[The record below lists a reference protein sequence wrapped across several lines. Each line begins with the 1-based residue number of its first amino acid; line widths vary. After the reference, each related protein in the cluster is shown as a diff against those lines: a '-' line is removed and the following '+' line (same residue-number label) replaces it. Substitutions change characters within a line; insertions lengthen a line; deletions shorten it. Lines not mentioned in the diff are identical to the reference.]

1 MIPMKNRFLR
11 NSLTFFVV
19 FLMTVGL
26 LFYFNHS
33 KFKENSP
40 VELLGDLTRG
50 FVRYFKEM
58 PLIVETLDLF
68 DYKVTGHEEEFTE
81 YKLTVVSKSIAQYFS
96 LLLEETQELLHRK
109 NISQVVLSGGKWGS
123 WEGTKDVLQG
133 YLSRHIDVLEFSV
146 YSDSGEKVIG
156 AKYQSIPNYELGVD
170 VRRKAIQGKN
180 ILFRHKQSRNLI
192 LLSSIVVEGQPAF
205 FVTQTLHPVFFSR
218 ILDYLEIDEEL
229 FYIKSG
235 SSVMIDNSNAVKW
248 TENLEAVQTKGK
260 SSLAGFY
267 SKLVYSEERV
277 IELNTDVID
286 YRLGT
291 VVKRNNTW
299 GNLFVLGLI
308 SLFFVINFYLL
319 SMLFHL
325 FFPLSF
331 ARYFLKLWKQSN
343 PQPREKVVKY
353 LFFFRKS

>member
-1 MIPMKNRFLR
+1 
-11 NSLTFFVV
+11 
-19 FLMTVGL
+19 
-26 LFYFNHS
+26 
-33 KFKENSP
+33 
-40 VELLGDLTRG
+40 
-50 FVRYFKEM
+50 
-58 PLIVETLDLF
+58 
-68 DYKVTGHEEEFTE
+68 
-81 YKLTVVSKSIAQYFS
+81 
-96 LLLEETQELLHRK
+96 
-109 NISQVVLSGGKWGS
+109 
-123 WEGTKDVLQG
+123 
-133 YLSRHIDVLEFSV
+133 
-146 YSDSGEKVIG
+146 
-156 AKYQSIPNYELGVD
+156 
-170 VRRKAIQGKN
+170 
-180 ILFRHKQSRNLI
+180 
-192 LLSSIVVEGQPAF
+192 
-205 FVTQTLHPVFFSR
+205 
-218 ILDYLEIDEEL
+218 
-229 FYIKSG
+229 
-235 SSVMIDNSNAVKW
+235 MIDNSNAVKW
-248 TENLEAVQTKGK
+248 TENLEAAQTKGK